1 MINNGGNDMFTIPE
15 SSIHD
20 SCSGDCQL
28 LVLKEQ
34 GLYVQPDAWIE
45 IVGVHIAPL
54 LPFAPICGL

>member
-1 MINNGGNDMFTIPE
+1 MFTIPE

-45 IVGVHIAPL
+45 IVGVHVAPL